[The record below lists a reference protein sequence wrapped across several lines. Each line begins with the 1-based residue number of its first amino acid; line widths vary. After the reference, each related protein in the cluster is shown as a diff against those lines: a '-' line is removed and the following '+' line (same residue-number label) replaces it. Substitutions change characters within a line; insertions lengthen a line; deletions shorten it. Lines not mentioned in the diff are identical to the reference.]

1 MKTKSLITISVLL
14 TCGMFIFSLA
24 NISKQTS
31 VSTDYDAVIYEQTG
45 LDVKD
50 CRLHL
55 CMYPVSDV
63 TRCISDAGPV
73 FVTRHKNEFT
83 VKFGEPYLPLV

>member
-1 MKTKSLITISVLL
+1 
-14 TCGMFIFSLA
+14 MFIFSLA
-24 NISKQTS
+24 NISTQTP
-31 VSTDYDAVIYEQTG
+31 VSTYYDAMIYEQTG

>member
-1 MKTKSLITISVLL
+1 MIIEGTGMKYLLAFLLLVLL
-14 TCGMFIFSLA
+14 TGCDGYDSDSLA
-24 NISKQTS
+24 NISTQTS
-31 VSTDYDAVIYEQTG
+31 VSTDYDAIIYEQTG

-63 TRCISDAGPV
+63 TRCISDAGSV
-73 FVTRHKNEFT
+73 FCDAS
-83 VKFGEPYLPLV
+83 